1 MSDSRQNQP
10 PRWPY
15 YALAVICCIT
25 LVALF
30 YVLTSAPDKKNT
42 EPVAEMRA
50 PVSAASL
57 PYEERLDAPMEEGV
71 KRIDYAILRA
81 LQDANISTSG
91 IELIAIEQQR
101 FGDETFHFQQ
111 LRINSKYNA
120 DELVTPI
127 ATALVQWSDK
137 ANLTKLSSNMY
148 RVTFND
154 VETHL
159 LKFNQTD
166 GTVDPNNIP
175 ATLDIGGHLTI
186 VIDDLGESISAAH
199 SLASLDY
206 SVTFAIWP
214 RSSYAKE
221 VADVASAFSREIII
235 HQPMEA
241 MSADAKPGP
250 GAVYVDITS
259 EDIRATLRANFK
271 LVPGAVGLNNHM
283 GSKFTQNRESV
294 REVALEA
301 KKSGFFVLD
310 SMTHAKSVF
319 FNEAKRQGLIAFR
332 RNVFI
337 DNVKEVQSILHQ
349 LKKAERI
356 ALAKGTAIAIGH
368 PYPTTLLA
376 LQEWEKQRNGR
387 VAVVKLSELLDF

>member
-1 MSDSRQNQP
+1 
-10 PRWPY
+10 
-15 YALAVICCIT
+15 
-25 LVALF
+25 
-30 YVLTSAPDKKNT
+30 
-42 EPVAEMRA
+42 
-50 PVSAASL
+50 
-57 PYEERLDAPMEEGV
+57 
-71 KRIDYAILRA
+71 
-81 LQDANISTSG
+81 
-91 IELIAIEQQR
+91 
-101 FGDETFHFQQ
+101 
-111 LRINSKYNA
+111 
-120 DELVTPI
+120 
-127 ATALVQWSDK
+127 
-137 ANLTKLSSNMY
+137 
-148 RVTFND
+148 
-154 VETHL
+154 
-159 LKFNQTD
+159 
-166 GTVDPNNIP
+166 VDPNKIP

-206 SVTFAIWP
+206 PVTFAIWP

-221 VADVASAFSREIII
+221 IADVASAFSREIII
-235 HQPMEA
+235 HQPMEP

-250 GAVYVDITS
+250 GAVYVDMTS

-271 LVPGAVGLNNHM
+271 LIPGAVGLNNHM
-283 GSKFTQNRESV
+283 GSKFTQNREAV

-301 KKSGFFVLD
+301 KESGFFVLD

-337 DNVKEVQSILHQ
+337 DNVKEVQSTLHQ

>member
-15 YALAVICCIT
+15 YTLAVICCLT

-30 YVLTSAPDKKNT
+30 YALSSNSKTTTD
-42 EPVAEMRA
+42 PVAEMRA
-50 PVSAASL
+50 PVNFASL

-81 LQDANISTSG
+81 LQDANVSASG
-91 IELIAIEQQR
+91 IELVAIEQQR

-111 LRINSKYNA
+111 LRINSQYTA
-120 DELVTPI
+120 DELITPI
-127 ATALVQWSDK
+127 ATALVQWANK
-137 ANLTKLSSNMY
+137 ATLTKLSTNMY

-159 LKFNQTD
+159 LKFNKITATTD
-166 GTVDPNNIP
+166 FDKNP

-199 SLASLDY
+199 SLAGLSY
-206 SVTFAIWP
+206 PVTFAIWP

-221 VADVASAFSREIII
+221 IADIASAFSREIII
-235 HQPMEA
+235 HQPMEP
-241 MSADAKPGP
+241 MSADAQPGP
-250 GAVYVDITS
+250 GAVYVDMTP
-259 EDIRATLRANFK
+259 EDIRATVRANFK

-283 GSKFTQNRESV
+283 GSKFTQNREAV

-301 KKSGFFVLD
+301 KKRGFFVLD

-337 DNVKEVQSILHQ
+337 DNVKEVQSTLHQ

-368 PYPTTLLA
+368 PHPTTLLA
-376 LQEWEKQRNGR
+376 LQEWEKQRNPR
-387 VAVVKLSELLDF
+387 VAVVKLSELLNF